1 MFARKCWM
9 LGLSASMLAL
19 GFTACNSLP
28 GHPTSAAYPLRPSA
42 VTDYSQLYSENCA
55 GCHGLDGKFGPAF
68 ALNNPVYLSIVDDK
82 TLTNIIARGVDGTAM
97 PPFAE
102 SAGGSLTHEQIAII
116 ANGIRTRWSNG
127 NIAEG
132 APPYA
137 ANGAGDPVSGANVF
151 ETFCATCHGAD
162 GKGGAM
168 RGSIVDGSFLALTSD
183 QDLRAIVIAG
193 RPDLGHPDWKDYV
206 PARPM
211 TAQQVSD
218 VVAWLASKRPSMPRG
233 ASYAQ
238 RN

>member
-1 MFARKCWM
+1 MIAGRSWS
-9 LGLSASMLAL
+9 LALSASMLAL
-19 GFTACNSLP
+19 AFAGCNSLP
-28 GHPTSAAYPLRPSA
+28 GIPTQADYPLRPSA
-42 VTDYSQLYSENCA
+42 VTDYSELYTENCA
-55 GCHGLDGKFGPAF
+55 GCHGIDGKFGAAF

-102 SAGGSLTHEQIAII
+102 SAGGSLTDNQIAII
-116 ANGIRTRWSNG
+116 AHGIRQRWSG
-127 NIAEG
+127 GGTPAG

-137 ANGAGDPVSGANVF
+137 ANGAGDPASGASVY
-151 ETFCATCHGAD
+151 ETFCASCHGSD
-162 GKGGAM
+162 GKGGSAP
-168 RGSIVDGSFLALTSD
+168 GSIVDGSFLALTSD

-206 PARPM
+206 PGRPM

-238 RN
+238 GN